1 MQVECETQNPE
12 YSMAFPCQ
20 TTSWTWFCGKC
31 TSLEAAP
38 MYDVWGIS
46 CGVSRYMCIIHILD
60 IYILNILDVCIYIYM
75 YILYYIYSIYYVS
88 LIVIC
93 SCLLDLWYLPL
104 PNVLAASFTSHAI
117 VQLRDQDMILP
128 TAFDG
133 LWATIPQNLGAM
145 VMTPLNDHHNPTVPS
160 NAPLNAS
167 FNIGTYWNQYHDFSI
182 RSRCLSSICR
192 RYTSSPGLSPPAC
205 CTRPGHG
212 MTRRSDSKWPRNP
225 TLHKYWPVPA
235 LHTTPT
241 FTFPIRKKEVTQPA
255 HPSLAQT

>member
-1 MQVECETQNPE
+1 
-12 YSMAFPCQ
+12 
-20 TTSWTWFCGKC
+20 
-31 TSLEAAP
+31 
-38 MYDVWGIS
+38 MY
-46 CGVSRYMCIIHILD
+46 
-60 IYILNILDVCIYIYM
+60 IYIYM